1 MPEYPNVPVEVKAF
15 QVVESKVL
23 HMVKDG
29 TNYDMVAIRFR
40 GALAFGNCAMSNGW
54 LVINSIGNRAYLFE
68 NESSAVFDG
77 AYVGEKL
84 GSSLRP
90 SEVDLKNFMI
100 MLEAVV
106 SPKTC
111 EELKREKLNTIDLKP
126 VRLY

>member
-1 MPEYPNVPVEVKAF
+1 MPEYPDVPVEVRSF

-40 GALAFGNCAMSNGW
+40 GSLAFGNAAMNNGW
-54 LVINSIGNRAYLFE
+54 PVINSIGNRAYLFE
-68 NESSAVFDG
+68 NERSSVFDG
-77 AYVGEKL
+77 AYLGEKF
-84 GSSLRP
+84 GSSRQP
-90 SEVDLKNFMI
+90 SEVDLKNFMM
-100 MLEAVV
+100 MLQAVV

-111 EELKREKLNTIDLKP
+111 EDLGREKLNTIDLKP